1 MTSRDKKAEPEVLDD
16 AALWERLVA
25 DVAPIRRQVKL
36 RISAPLAEKPPVQ
49 IATPPRVRKAPA
61 PAARVVPIPRGV
73 PQPPPKP
80 PVPFA
85 GIDKRTADRFRKGE
99 MPIDAIIDLHGH
111 TLDAAFRL
119 LERALGRAVAGGQRC
134 LLVITGKGIERAE
147 MEGFMPSGRGVL
159 RDLVPRWLADPIN
172 RDRVLSVTNAGHRHG
187 GGGAFYVLIR
197 RRREGR

>member
-1 MTSRDKKAEPEVLDD
+1 MTTRDKKAEAEPLDD
-16 AALWERLVA
+16 AALWDRLVA
-25 DVAPIRRQVKL
+25 DVAPLRRPVRVKVF
-36 RISAPLAEKPPVQ
+36 AAKPETPPIQ
-49 IATPPRVRKAPA
+49 IATPPRVRPPA

-73 PQPPPKP
+73 PQPPPRP

-85 GIDKRTADRFRKGE
+85 GIDKRTAERFRKGE

-119 LERALGRAVAGGQRC
+119 LERALTRAVAGGQRC
-134 LLVITGKGIERAE
+134 LLIITGKGIERAE
-147 MEGFMPSGRGVL
+147 MDGFMPSGRGVL

-172 RDRVLSVTNAGHRHG
+172 RDRVLSVTSASHRHG

-197 RRREGR
+197 RQRER